1 MFSFLMKSVF
11 ATILIFFSFQIVFA
25 QNFSGVDAK
34 VLQYPSRYNNPEQ
47 LAFQITKDFTK
58 DVDKVRALYTWLTH
72 NIHYDL
78 QSYYNGQ
85 TSVGFSYSSKEDFDQ
100 KLRAINN
107 HIVKKT
113 LISKKAVC
121 EGYAQTFKMVSE
133 LMSIPCK
140 LIGGF
145 SKGDVSDIGNIPKQ
159 ENHAWNAVKI
169 NNKWYLVDATWG
181 AGYANGSRWIQHFN
195 DFYFLTDPDK
205 FALTHLPS
213 ETEWLF
219 SNKTITKKQFYESPI
234 YEKAFFTNN
243 LKLLSPLEG
252 ELVINS
258 NNSIEFIMA
267 EIPNNVKL
275 YYAFKGNKYSKR
287 LLPSC
292 INGKCYFKIP
302 FKESKNTELLIFAN
316 EQTALQYKITLKN

>member
-1 MFSFLMKSVF
+1 MKSVF
-11 ATILIFFSFQIVFA
+11 AIILLFFSFQTVFA
-25 QNFSGVDAK
+25 QNFSVVDAR
-34 VLQYPSRYNNPEQ
+34 VLQYPNRYNSSEQ
-47 LAFQITKDFTK
+47 LAAQITKDFTK
-58 DVDKVRALYTWLTH
+58 DVDRVRALYTWLTH

-78 QSYYNGQ
+78 PSYYKGQ

-100 KLRAINN
+100 KLQAINN

-121 EGYAQTFKMVSE
+121 EGYAQTFKKVSE
-133 LMSIPCK
+133 LMDMPCK

-181 AGYANGSRWIQHFN
+181 AGYANDGRWIQHFN
-195 DFYFLTDPDK
+195 DFYFMTDPDK

-213 ETEWLF
+213 ETGWLF

-243 LKLLSPLEG
+243 LKLLSPLQG
-252 ELVINS
+252 ELRIKSNS
-258 NNSIEFIMA
+258 EIEFIMA

-287 LLPSC
+287 LQPNC
-292 INGKCYFKIP
+292 ISKKCYFKIP
-302 FKESKNTELLIFAN
+302 FTENKNTQLLIFAN